1 MTALIFFAAIVA
13 VALIGWAFA
22 ELKSKACTYHNDD
35 AELEAQQ
42 RVLDSQKAN
51 DYTEQ
56 DINDVV
62 KSISTKGFDA
72 I

>member
-1 MTALIFFAAIVA
+1 M
-13 VALIGWAFA
+13 
-22 ELKSKACTYHNDD
+22 
-35 AELEAQQ
+35 
-42 RVLDSQKAN
+42 LDSQKAN

>member
-1 MTALIFFAAIVA
+1 MNVLIVFAVIVA

-22 ELKSKACTYHNDD
+22 ELKDKTCIYKNDE

-42 RVLDSQKAN
+42 RVLDAQKAN
-51 DYTEQ
+51 DYEEMG
-56 DINDVV
+56 IKEVV
-62 KSISTKGFDA
+62 ESISTKGFDA

>member
-1 MTALIFFAAIVA
+1 MNALIFFAAIVA

-22 ELKSKACTYHNDD
+22 ELKSKACTYHND
-35 AELEAQQ
+35 
-42 RVLDSQKAN
+42 
-51 DYTEQ
+51 Q